1 MLKPITTEEM
11 EMLMQSKDNRCSLEA
26 MLKEFQKM
34 NVPYAEVEN
43 HTYSTARSGVGSI
56 RTAIKRWHLNS
67 IECFSVDDKIILVN
81 NNVTA

>member
-26 MLKEFQKM
+26 MLKEFVKM

-43 HTYSTARSGVGSI
+43 HTYATARSGVGSI

-67 IECFSVDDKIILVN
+67 LECMCVGDKIVLIN
-81 NNVTA
+81 HNITA